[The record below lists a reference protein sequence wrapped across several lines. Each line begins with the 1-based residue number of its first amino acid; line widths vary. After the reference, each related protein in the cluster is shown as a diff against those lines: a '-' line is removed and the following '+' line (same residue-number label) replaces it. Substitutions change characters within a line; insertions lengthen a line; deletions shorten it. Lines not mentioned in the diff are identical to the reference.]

1 MVCEESS
8 FCLVG
13 DFAENS
19 PLAGHFSRRHLS
31 LRKEK
36 RKKKKKACQQN
47 KANEHRIS
55 QAQQGCSL
63 TQAQETLL
71 RHFHTNREHECQQ
84 EFARQN
90 PCIVHGLSH
99 WHYDSF
105 PVLNLSLGLDT
116 TTPFLY

>member
-36 RKKKKKACQQN
+36 RKKKKKSMPA
-47 KANEHRIS
+47 K
-55 QAQQGCSL
+55 
-63 TQAQETLL
+63 
-71 RHFHTNREHECQQ
+71 
-84 EFARQN
+84 
-90 PCIVHGLSH
+90 
-99 WHYDSF
+99 
-105 PVLNLSLGLDT
+105 
-116 TTPFLY
+116 